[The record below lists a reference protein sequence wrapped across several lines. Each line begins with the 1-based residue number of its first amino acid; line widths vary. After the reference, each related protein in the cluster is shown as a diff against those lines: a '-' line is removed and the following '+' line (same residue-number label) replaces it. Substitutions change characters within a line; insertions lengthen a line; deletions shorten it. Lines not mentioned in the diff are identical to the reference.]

1 MHFRAVGGEGEA
13 VLGDFEECD
22 TKGPYVRGYGIT
34 LSGYAL
40 GGHVVGS
47 ADEGVGIA
55 LGAEL
60 AADAEVA
67 KFDLAAAA

>member
-1 MHFRAVGGEGEA
+1 M
-13 VLGDFEECD
+13 
-22 TKGPYVRGYGIT
+22 
-34 LSGYAL
+34 SGYAL

-67 KFDLAAAA
+67 KFDLAVAAEEDVGGFDVWKRWLMWVGK